1 MKLMK
6 NKGREEAVGSGSRQK
21 GRVTRWLFLFTAYCC
36 CLLPLSSCG
45 VYSFSGTTLSPTIK
59 TITVNNFTLQ
69 TAGGPA
75 NLPLDLTE
83 RVKEYYQRYTNLKVI
98 PTGGD
103 LVLEGAISGYDLVA
117 VAPTATDQAGLNRL
131 QITVTTRFTN
141 NKDDSKSFEQ
151 PFSFYQDFP
160 QNQTLSQNESRL
172 VPKILDQIILDM
184 FNKTAA
190 DW

>member
-1 MKLMK
+1 MKSKPMNNVQLTMYNGHTMK
-6 NKGREEAVGSGSRQK
+6 WVLKA
-21 GRVTRWLFLFTAYCC
+21 LFIVHCALFIQ
-36 CLLPLSSCG
+36 SCG

-83 RVKEYYQRYTNLKVI
+83 RVKEYYQRYTNLKVV

-141 NKDDSKSFEQ
+141 NKDDTKSFDQ

>member
-1 MKLMK
+1 MK
-6 NKGREEAVGSGSRQK
+6 NKSMNNVQLTMYNKHTLRWALKAVFIVHCS
-21 GRVTRWLFLFTAYCC
+21 LFI
-36 CLLPLSSCG
+36 SSCG

-59 TITVNNFTLQ
+59 TITINNFTLQ

-83 RVKEYYQRYTNLKVI
+83 RLKEYYQRYTNLKVV

-103 LVLEGAISGYDLVA
+103 LVLEGTISGYELVA
-117 VAPTATDQAGLNRL
+117 IAPTATDQAGQNRL
-131 QITVTTRFTN
+131 QITIQARFTN
-141 NKDDSKSFEQ
+141 NKDDTKSFDQ

-172 VPKILDQIILDM
+172 VPKILDQIILDI